1 MHGDVFRPVSSLVL
15 LSAVVGTGAQLA
27 LLVLLVIL
35 MAIVGTLYVGYV
47 DYSLLFTATNFL
59 CCFFPAILCNM
70 FSLLVYLEAG
80 LSFS

>member
-1 MHGDVFRPVSSLVL
+1 VHGDVFRPASSLVL

-47 DYSLLFTATNFL
+47 LHYSFLLRPILCCCFPYMRLACILDFAHLLF
-59 CCFFPAILCNM
+59 
-70 FSLLVYLEAG
+70 
-80 LSFS
+80 